1 MDKSN
6 DLNGY
11 NVDDINNDTDNN
23 INNSEISDTEAKSG
37 RDLDLD
43 FVEYEYS
50 VDLSDIDKKA
60 QESDKLESDVRKKRR
75 DRYATKMEIYD
86 WIQCIVSALVCGIL
100 VFVFFARILGID
112 GYSMYKTLTNNDRV
126 IVSNLFYKPEHG
138 DVVIIKT
145 DYFGNTPIVKR
156 IIATEGQTV
165 DIDFDSGIVYVDG
178 KALEEEYVNGS
189 TNVHEDFSGPVTVPE
204 GHVFVMGD
212 NRNESTDSRDDRVGF
227 VDTRCILGKV
237 YFILIPGHDD
247 VRGIETDWSRI
258 GSIY

>member
-1 MDKSN
+1 MDKDN
-6 DLNGY
+6 DFNG
-11 NVDDINNDTDNN
+11 VGADDIKDKDTDRE
-23 INNSEISDTEAKSG
+23 NSVEKNGKHDI
-37 RDLDLD
+37 DLD
-43 FVEYEYS
+43 FVEYKYS
-50 VDLSDIDKKA
+50 VDLSDIDEKT
-60 QESDKLESDVRKKRR
+60 QESEQIEPDVRKKRR
-75 DRYATKMEIYD
+75 DRNATKMEIYD

-100 VFVFFARILGID
+100 VFVFCARILGID

-165 DIDFDSGIVYVDG
+165 DIDFDSGTVYVDG
-178 KALEEEYVNGS
+178 EALTEEYVNGA
-189 TNVHEDFSGPVTVPE
+189 TNAQEDFSGPVTVPE

-237 YFILIPGHDD
+237 YLVIIPGQDSE
-247 VRGIETDWSRI
+247 RGISADWSRI
-258 GSIY
+258 GSIYKTSKG